1 VSVFGNLNSAAPQA
15 AAPAAAPASFTEL
28 NAASEFSAS
37 IRLIDS
43 LGDTHDVALHYFH
56 TGNLTWS
63 VQAYVDSGETTA
75 TAGTPVLLGSTT
87 ITADATGAQATAAAP
102 LQFTTGWLNGAAA
115 TPVSINVGTMTGF
128 ASASNVQA
136 LQANGTIPG
145 SIQGVSVDENGVL
158 LGNLSNGERVV
169 IGTIGLA
176 EFRNINGLEKI
187 GNNLFASS
195 DTTGVQTNGSPGSTT
210 FGRIRAQSLEL
221 ANVDPANEFVNLV
234 QFQRGYQAG
243 SQIVSTLNE
252 IIKATINLA

>member
-1 VSVFGNLNSAAPQA
+1 
-15 AAPAAAPASFTEL
+15 
-28 NAASEFSAS
+28 
-37 IRLIDS
+37 
-43 LGDTHDVALHYFH
+43 
-56 TGNLTWS
+56 
-63 VQAYVDSGETTA
+63 
-75 TAGTPVLLGSTT
+75 
-87 ITADATGAQATAAAP
+87 
-102 LQFTTGWLNGAAA
+102 
-115 TPVSINVGTMTGF
+115 MTGF